1 MNTGISPYSPFVTKR
16 RVKTKHFSKLF
27 SKSGSRILIVQP
39 SCAGENKS
47 RAQKTNTYPAVNL
60 PEYVVS
66 FCARLFGGFTLH
78 RWEAMY
84 PGCSVTTKSFI
95 RRFLGSFS
103 CDNILANNRSL
114 VNMFCNDFSSSRPRT
129 HFGAS
134 EDCKLRTAKGA
145 N

>member
-1 MNTGISPYSPFVTKR
+1 MFSYTPLCYKT
-16 RVKTKHFSKLF
+16 RVKAKHFSKIL
-27 SKSGSRILIVQP
+27 SKSGSRILIAKP
-39 SCAGENKS
+39 KCAAGENKS